1 MSDLISRSE
10 VNDVIDELEV
20 YTCGRLNTM
29 KVEVS
34 VLQLQRFI
42 NKLKNIPTAYSVD
55 GVVEELEERADF
67 LKDCTKYGNKNA
79 KQQAESYNTMMMY
92 EVADL
97 VDDLIEIVKHGGVGT
112 ETETI
117 RDKAVKW
124 NNNSSKRVPY
134 EFIDYVEGKREIGVS
149 DDVCEWKVFDNSL
162 TDEPQ
167 WVYET
172 TCGKYVGEEHTSK
185 AFVYCPYCSK
195 KIKVVE

>member
-10 VNDVIDELEV
+10 LIKHFEAVQSQEDAIGLDFVAIIDEIKE
-20 YTCGRLNTM
+20 
-29 KVEVS
+29 
-34 VLQLQRFI
+34 Q
-42 NKLKNIPTAYSVD
+42 PTAYSVD
-55 GVVEELEERADF
+55 KVIKELEERADF

-79 KQQAESYNTMMMY
+79 KQQAESYNTIMMY

-97 VDDLIEIVKHGGVGT
+97 VDDLIEIVKKGCVS
-112 ETETI
+112 
-117 RDKAVKW
+117 D
-124 NNNSSKRVPY
+124 
-134 EFIDYVEGKREIGVS
+134 DVS

-185 AFVYCPYCSK
+185 AFVYCPYCGK
-195 KIKVVE
+195 KIKIVGD